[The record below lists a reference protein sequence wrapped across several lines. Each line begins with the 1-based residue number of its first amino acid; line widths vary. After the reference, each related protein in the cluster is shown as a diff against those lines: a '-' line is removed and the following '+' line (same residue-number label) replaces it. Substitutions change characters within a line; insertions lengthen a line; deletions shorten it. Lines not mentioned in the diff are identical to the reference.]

1 MLHQQLLLTSAG
13 ELASKKNIGGPPRNY
28 PIDFSWENYPIDFF
42 LAYINEI
49 PEDITPQRKII
60 PLKVLFGEP
69 CSIYLGILL
78 VWARNREACKLATL
92 TFAKDVFPIVTHER
106 WVVDLDAA
114 THDEQTIA
122 NTAVASSSFARKRTM
137 TISLKEG
144 PLRKQSIVLG
154 FNIPQGNQ
162 PHPNH
167 YKPLGLFKVPR
178 KILEK
183 ISGKTLKSMN
193 HLFIYLNT
201 IYGKKRKST
210 VSCGIHWALPPQPL
224 IVGNVECASPFA
236 VSSSTTSD
244 AANPS
249 KTLNDLVWLRIQMGT
264 GEPRT

>member
-1 MLHQQLLLTSAG
+1 MFYIPGNFAGVSKEPGSLQISHPHFRKGCVSHSDPWTLSGWSWCCNPWWTNNCKYSGGIVQLCSQKNDDHQ
-13 ELASKKNIGGPPRNY
+13 P
-28 PIDFSWENYPIDFF
+28 
-42 LAYINEI
+42 
-49 PEDITPQRKII
+49 
-60 PLKVLFGEP
+60 
-69 CSIYLGILL
+69 
-78 VWARNREACKLATL
+78 
-92 TFAKDVFPIVTHER
+92 
-106 WVVDLDAA
+106 
-114 THDEQTIA
+114 
-122 NTAVASSSFARKRTM
+122 
-137 TISLKEG
+137 KEG